1 MTDLKSE
8 ERVTGIYRVNVT
20 AESGSSTDKLA
31 TISNSN
37 RRKGRRLPR
46 LIAAFLSLSVNKSY
60 IQTKMSRH
68 FKQISFSP
76 SILSSQIATSNP
88 PFSHLQAELTSRRLP
103 RLDDDFSRLP
113 SRLLAETLK
122 DFLPESPIYDKS
134 HLRSIILP
142 FAHHIVYFPPPAPLS
157 SLLPDGTEPLHS
169 PGPPFHRGMWAGG
182 SINLNTYED
191 RLQTGVE
198 AVCQERIRDVAIKG
212 REGEEKIYVTI
223 ERSIKQAIPPDLS
236 KNPRKRKDSPISGDY
251 ENINELRNFVFLRNN
266 TLRVSISADA
276 SHAPT
281 KNIKSHHQPDISHTL
296 IPTAALLFRF
306 SALTF
311 NAHAIHLDKDYCR
324 EVEGHRNLLVHGPL
338 SLILMIELLRGHLAN
353 LDLIKH
359 RTVKSGKV
367 RVTEQIQRI
376 EYRNIAPLYAGEEM
390 NVCVR
395 KTKMGEWQLWIEGF
409 DGRLAVRATARTFS
423 NVEANY

>member
-1 MTDLKSE
+1 
-8 ERVTGIYRVNVT
+8 
-20 AESGSSTDKLA
+20 
-31 TISNSN
+31 
-37 RRKGRRLPR
+37 
-46 LIAAFLSLSVNKSY
+46 
-60 IQTKMSRH
+60 MSRYVNH

-76 SILSSQIATSNP
+76 PVLSSQIVTSSH
-88 PFSHLQAELTSRRLP
+88 PFSHLQTELTSRGLP
-103 RLDDDFSRLP
+103 CLDDDCSRLP

-122 DFLPESPIYDKS
+122 DFLPESPIYKKS
-134 HLRSIILP
+134 QLQSRILP
-142 FAHHIVYFPPPAPLS
+142 FGHHVVYFPPPAPLS

-169 PGPPFHRGMWAGG
+169 PGPPFHRRMWAGG
-182 SINLNTYED
+182 SINLNTHED
-191 RLQTGVE
+191 SLQTGVE
-198 AVCQERIRDVAIKG
+198 ALCQERIRDVTIEG
-212 REGEEKIYVTI
+212 RKGEEKIYVTI
-223 ERSIKQAIPPDLS
+223 ERSIKQIIPPDLS
-236 KNPRKRKDSPISGDY
+236 KNPRKGNESLISGGY
-251 ENINELRNFVFLRNN
+251 ENINELRKLVFLRNN
-266 TLRVSISADA
+266 ALRVSISGDA

-281 KNIKSHHQPDISHTL
+281 KNIKPHHQPDISHAL

-324 EVEGHRNLLVHGPL
+324 EAEGHRNLLVHGPL

-353 LDLIKH
+353 LDLIKN
-359 RTVKSGKV
+359 RTIRGGKV

-376 EYRNIAPLYAGEEM
+376 EYRNIAPLYAEEEM

-395 KTKMGEWQLWIEGF
+395 KTKMGEWELWIEGV